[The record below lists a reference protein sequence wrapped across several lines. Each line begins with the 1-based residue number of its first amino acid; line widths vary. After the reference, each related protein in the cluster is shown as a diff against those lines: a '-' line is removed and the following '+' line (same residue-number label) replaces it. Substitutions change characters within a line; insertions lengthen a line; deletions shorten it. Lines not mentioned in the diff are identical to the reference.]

1 MKKNITKYLLAL
13 AILLLAILA
22 FQSYAPPFGY
32 DKEVTYTSP
41 EGTYTIVIK
50 YDYVSRPDVF
60 TKGLLW
66 DRMIWDYPNPGFMET
81 VRFDVE
87 WLSENQILLH
97 NDAYDE
103 EHIIT
108 ILE

>member
-1 MKKNITKYLLAL
+1 MKKNITKCLLTS

-22 FQSYAPPFGY
+22 FQSCASLFGY

-60 TKGLLW
+60 KKGLLW
-66 DRMIWDYPNPGFMET
+66 DKMIWDYPNPGFMET

-108 ILE
+108 ISE